1 MTTMTMNFREVEI
14 TAAEA
19 DQKDSGWYGPFDL
32 DEDTASWIQDALN
45 DNDLDLLVGIHNP
58 ENAEEVYVKVAPKP
72 QEVDSSMM
80 DNIAYD
86 EATHQLSVTFKNGS
100 LYHYYDVE
108 TPIADG
114 LTQAESKGKFFIRH
128 IRPWYKYKK
137 IN

>member
-1 MTTMTMNFREVEI
+1 MNFREVEV

-19 DQKDSGWYGPFDL
+19 DHKNSGWYGPLMLDDITATWIQRAL
-32 DEDTASWIQDALN
+32 DESE
-45 DNDLDLLVGIHNP
+45 LDLIVGSQDTN
-58 ENAEEVYVKVAPKP
+58 NEVYVKVAPKP

-86 EATHQLSVTFKNGS
+86 EATQQLSVTFKNGS

-108 TPIADG
+108 QPIADG

-128 IRPWYKYKK
+128 IRPWYKFKRDH
-137 IN
+137 